1 MTETPRI
8 IDYEGSN
15 YRTDF
20 WEGKGRAYEDRVERD
35 VLRRWLPASG
45 RRILELGAGFGRNTN
60 EHTMFDQVVLLDY
73 SFSQL
78 VYAREQYGDDGFIY
92 VAADA
97 YKLPFRTGTFDA
109 ATMIRVLHH
118 FADVPLFLEGLRR
131 VLAPE
136 AAFILEFASKRN
148 LKAMLRYAL
157 GRQEWSPYA
166 HDPIEFVELN
176 FDFHPQ
182 YIAETL
188 GQAGFNTQ
196 KRIPVSYFRLGP
208 LKQMVPAGILAGLD
222 RMMQLTG
229 ALYSPSVFT
238 YNTTDANGPDNTAIS
253 AEDLFVCPQTGGD
266 LVREGDALVNHEHNT
281 RYEIRDGVYVFKELD

>member
-1 MTETPRI
+1 MTQTPRI

-20 WEGKGRAYEDRVERD
+20 WEGQGRAYEDRVERA
-35 VLRRWLPASG
+35 VLQRWLPASG
-45 RRILELGAGFGRNTN
+45 RRLLELGAGFGRITN
-60 EHTMFDQVVLLDY
+60 EYQMFDQVVLLDY

-97 YKLPFRTGTFDA
+97 YKLPFREGVFDA

-118 FADVPLFLEGLRR
+118 FADVPLFMQGLRR

-157 GRQEWSPYA
+157 GRQAWRPYD
-166 HDPIEFVELN
+166 HDPVEFVELN
-176 FDFHPQ
+176 FDFHPE
-182 YIAETL
+182 YIAQTL
-188 GQAGFNTQ
+188 KQTGFNTH
-196 KRIPVSYFRLGP
+196 KRIPVSYFRLGL
-208 LKQMVPAGILAGLD
+208 LKRLLPASVLAGLD
-222 RMMQLTG
+222 RIAQMTG

-238 YNTTDANGPDNTAIS
+238 HNMTDANGTDNTAID
-253 AEDLFVCPQTGGD
+253 AEKLFICPQTGGD
-266 LVREGDALVNHEHNT
+266 LVREGDALVNHAHGT
-281 RYEIRDGVYVFKELD
+281 RYEIRDGVYVFKALD